1 MVESLQKKA
10 IHGLAWSTLERLC
23 YQFLQ
28 FLLAV
33 LLARFL
39 QPSEFGLIAMVSFFI
54 AISQSFV
61 DSGFGAALVQRQK
74 VSRLDECSVF
84 YFNIAMGALAT
95 ATLYT
100 FAPWIAAFY
109 GQPILTSVIRCLAFL
124 LIINSFGSI
133 QLRMILKQM
142 DFKTLFH
149 VNAISYPIAG
159 IVGVLLAYAGYG
171 IWSLVCN
178 QLLFSLL
185 NATLLWRFVDWRP
198 SWLFSFRSLWNL
210 FGFGSKMLATGML
223 ETVFQN
229 MYELVIGKFFTPD
242 LLGYYSRARSTQQLI
257 ATNMHITV
265 ARVTFPVFSSI
276 QNDMVQLRSGVR
288 KGLCFIGIFNFPI
301 MVGMAVVADPLIK
314 VVYTP
319 KWLPSSPYLQL
330 LCLVGLLHPLAAIN
344 TSILSAL
351 GRSDL
356 TLRLEVIKK
365 GIAIALLAGTLKF
378 GILPIVLGQVAAA
391 VIGYLI
397 NCYFTSTL
405 IGYSVRSQFQDLIP
419 VLSLALAMGAIVS
432 TVGRTPFP
440 NPFFQLITQAC
451 VGVFSFVILC
461 RLSRIETY
469 QTLENWVWNK
479 LGGFRGTASL
489 KS

>member
-1 MVESLQKKA
+1 
-10 IHGLAWSTLERLC
+10 
-23 YQFLQ
+23 
-28 FLLAV
+28 
-33 LLARFL
+33 
-39 QPSEFGLIAMVSFFI
+39 
-54 AISQSFV
+54 
-61 DSGFGAALVQRQK
+61 
-74 VSRLDECSVF
+74 
-84 YFNIAMGALAT
+84 
-95 ATLYT
+95 
-100 FAPWIAAFY
+100 
-109 GQPILTSVIRCLAFL
+109 
-124 LIINSFGSI
+124 
-133 QLRMILKQM
+133 
-142 DFKTLFH
+142 
-149 VNAISYPIAG
+149 
-159 IVGVLLAYAGYG
+159 
-171 IWSLVCN
+171 
-178 QLLFSLL
+178 
-185 NATLLWRFVDWRP
+185 
-198 SWLFSFRSLWNL
+198 
-210 FGFGSKMLATGML
+210 
-223 ETVFQN
+223 
-229 MYELVIGKFFTPD
+229 
-242 LLGYYSRARSTQQLI
+242 
-257 ATNMHITV
+257 
-265 ARVTFPVFSSI
+265 
-276 QNDMVQLRSGVR
+276 
-288 KGLCFIGIFNFPI
+288 